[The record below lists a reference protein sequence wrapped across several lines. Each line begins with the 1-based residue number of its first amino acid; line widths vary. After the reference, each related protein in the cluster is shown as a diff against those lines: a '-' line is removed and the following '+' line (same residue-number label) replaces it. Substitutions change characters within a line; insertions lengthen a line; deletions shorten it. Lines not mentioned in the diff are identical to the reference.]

1 MGFKDYYNSN
11 NIQEEKLKKE
21 SKKVEELYNQY
32 KDMSQ
37 DELTKEL
44 YKYVAKQK
52 KDGTFNIESLTTM
65 LNNVA
70 PFLTPEQQIK
80 MKGILDSLK

>member
-1 MGFKDYYNSN
+1 
-11 NIQEEKLKKE
+11 
-21 SKKVEELYNQY
+21 
-32 KDMSQ
+32 MSQ
-37 DELTKEL
+37 DERTKEL
-44 YKYVAKQK
+44 YKCVAKQK